1 MRKKFLVTVLTTL
14 GVLLLFA
21 GPAAAQDIVDV
32 HNETTITFYLLCIVL
47 VFLMHP
53 GFAMLE
59 AGMTGAKNASNI
71 MMKNVLVLALGFVIY
86 WAFGAA
92 ISYGESVGGLF
103 GSDGFLAYTSSALGG
118 GDAFAAMDF
127 MFAAVFAAT
136 AATIVSG
143 AVAGRM
149 NLAGFVILAVVLIGV
164 IYPVVVHWQW
174 SDDGWLGALGMVDFA
189 GSTVVHLTGGVA
201 AITAAAI
208 LGPRP
213 GKFDANGKSRF
224 MPGHS
229 SPLAILGVFMLFFGW
244 FGFNGGSILP
254 ATGEIDAAL
263 FLSVGPII
271 LSTAMAASAGALT
284 AVLYSAIRAGGKTDV
299 SMAGNGLLAGLV
311 GITAGAESVD
321 PIGALVI
328 GIIAGIVVSIAVPMV
343 ERMGIDDAVGA
354 FSVHGVCGVLGTVAV
369 AFWHTESGLFYGS
382 AELLVPQIV
391 GPLAVT
397 VFVTVV
403 TAGVCLGLK
412 SAGLLRVSDEA
423 LEEGLDIH
431 EHGVS
436 AYNEGV
442 LAGAGTH
449 TN

>member
-1 MRKKFLVTVLTTL
+1 MRKKPLVILMTTV
-14 GVLLLFA
+14 GALLLFA
-21 GPAAAQDIVDV
+21 GPAAAQDVIDV
-32 HNETTITFYLLCIVL
+32 HTETTVTFYLLCIVL

-59 AGMTGAKNASNI
+59 AGLTGARNASNI
-71 MMKNVLVLALGFVIY
+71 MMKNLLVLALGFVVY
-86 WAFGAA
+86 WLVGAG
-92 ISYGESVGGLF
+92 ISYGTSVGGLF
-103 GSDGFLAYTSSALGG
+103 GSDGFLAYTASSIGDA
-118 GDAFAAMDF
+118 DAFAATDF

-149 NLAGFVILAVVLIGV
+149 HLGGFVILATVLIGF

-174 SDDGWLGALGMVDFA
+174 GGGWLGELGMIDFA

-201 AITAAAI
+201 ALTAAAI

-213 GKFDANGKSRF
+213 GKFDAHGKPRF

-229 SPLAILGVFMLFFGW
+229 MPLAILGVFMLFFGW

-254 ATGEIDAAL
+254 GPDEVDAGL
-263 FLSVGPII
+263 FLAVGPII
-271 LSTAMAASAGALT
+271 LSTAMAASAGALS

-311 GITAGAESVD
+311 GITAGPDVIA

-328 GIIAGIVVSIAVPMV
+328 GIIAGIVVSIAVPMI

-354 FSVHGVCGVLGTVAV
+354 FSVHGVCGLLGTVAV

-391 GPLAVT
+391 GPLAVA
-397 VFVTVV
+397 VFVSVV
-403 TAGVCLGLK
+403 TAAVCLGLK
-412 SAGLLRVSDEA
+412 AAGLLRVTDEVF
-423 LEEGLDIH
+423 EEGLDIH
-431 EHGVS
+431 EHGVA
-436 AYNEGV
+436 AYNDAVLVGV
-442 LAGAGTH
+442 LT
-449 TN
+449 TDS